1 MTRHMFHMKRKRREM
16 RSPALP
22 KGIEAAE
29 KAERERGGVGA
40 RKADSDEER
49 ILRKAVYPQGK
60 RRRGHWQEN
69 IVKVKTKDAKQ
80 KDLKR
85 LRQRK
90 QQSNITISN
99 RNMTRKGG
107 LCCFG

>member
-40 RKADSDEER
+40 AKADIAQSGVSARKATARALAREYCQGENKR
-49 ILRKAVYPQGK
+49 RKAKGL
-60 RRRGHWQEN
+60 N
-69 IVKVKTKDAKQ
+69 
-80 KDLKR
+80 R

-99 RNMTRKGG
+99 SDMAT
-107 LCCFG
+107 